1 MRSETGTSMD
11 EHTLLIVL
19 IVFVAIAAVAL
30 FAQAVAFVG
39 LLFVARD
46 VRAKM
51 LAVWPE
57 IEGIIGTSRRSVDRA
72 EKHIASIGASGV
84 AILEVTKQQLAK
96 VDELLTDASTRAK
109 VQMER
114 AEMVMDDT
122 MTRVQET
129 VTVVQRGVL
138 RPVREVHGILT
149 GFRTAVAH
157 LSRGPR
163 PTVDHVTSDEE
174 MFI

>member
-1 MRSETGTSMD
+1 MD
-11 EHTLLIVL
+11 EHTLTILLTIFVAVAAIALLGQAIALIGL
-19 IVFVAIAAVAL
+19 VFVTKGLVAK
-30 FAQAVAFVG
+30 V
-39 LLFVARD
+39 
-46 VRAKM
+46 

-57 IEGIIGTSRRSVDRA
+57 IEAIIGTSRRTVDRA
-72 EKHIASIGASGV
+72 EKHVASIGASGV
-84 AILEVTKQQLAK
+84 AIFELTKQQLAK
-96 VDELLTDASTRAK
+96 VDELVSDASTRAK

-129 VTVVQRGVL
+129 VSIVQRGVL
-138 RPVREVHGILT
+138 RPVREVHGIMA
-149 GFRTAVAH
+149 GFRTAFSH

-163 PTVDHVTSDEE
+163 PTVDHATSDEE

>member
-1 MRSETGTSMD
+1 MD
-11 EHTLLIVL
+11 EHTLLIL
-19 IVFVAIAAVAL
+19 LTVFVAVTAISL

-39 LLFVARD
+39 LLLVARD
-46 VRAKM
+46 IRTKVM
-51 LAVWPE
+51 GVWPE
-57 IEGIIGTSRRSVDRA
+57 IQSIIGTSRRSVDRA

-84 AILEVTKQQLAK
+84 AILEVTKQQLVK

-129 VTVVQRGVL
+129 VTVMQRGVL
-138 RPVREVHGILT
+138 RPVREIHSILA
-149 GFRTAVAH
+149 GVRTAISH
-157 LSRGPR
+157 LSRGAR